1 MKQLLIVML
10 TLAALVAVGMTNL
23 ERYRLRA
30 VAERPRC
37 ESRQPVVIGG
47 VTNIVE
53 TWRRGQYTWSQTNAV
68 KNIVGKFQTNTFA
81 ERIAEARASAEEWK
95 SKWTVA
101 TNSLSLAEARL
112 AIVEAKAERSNRLKT
127 WLEEQRDKALLDS
140 TKKLYQNIID
150 RLEGG
155 DQ

>member
-1 MKQLLIVML
+1 MKRLLIATL
-10 TLAALVAVGMTNL
+10 SLAALVAVGMTNL

-37 ESRQPVVIGG
+37 ESRQAVVIGG

-53 TWRRGQYTWSQTNAV
+53 TWRRGRYTWSQTNAV
-68 KNIVGKFQTNTFA
+68 KKIVGKFQTNTFA
-81 ERIAEARASAEEWK
+81 ERLAEARATAEEWK
-95 SKWTVA
+95 AKWSVA
-101 TNSLSLAEARL
+101 TNSLASAEARAARADWL
-112 AIVEAKAERSNRLKT
+112 KA
-127 WLEEQRDKALLDS
+127 WLEERRDATPLAA
-140 TKKLYQNIID
+140 TKKIYQDIID